1 MNALMAHDKGWWEAI
16 RPLAGLTV
24 QRTQGL
30 YDAARRGCSPMLHL
44 VYDAIE
50 AADPVVMTCVER
62 RSSALAGLGWRAT
75 ARAGTDKTLADEQRA
90 MIAELADGIGDLA
103 EAIEHL
109 DLAFFR
115 GFSHVQ
121 PIWEGGK
128 VRSVARLDS
137 WNFMRRPDGTWLWNP
152 DCRETEDGLEAI
164 GPEARL
170 VTVRR
175 PRTIDYPAMAIHVR
189 KALGERDWGRF
200 VERFGIPPVNV
211 VMAPGTNEEQRA
223 DYVKSTK
230 DAQDGRCTAWP
241 SGSAVSYAEGA
252 RGQDPFTKFVEHQER
267 LVVLMATGGT
277 LTSLAQADTGSLAG
291 GAQMDV
297 WEQIVR
303 RDAEIVGAALD
314 RALFRPALE
323 AAFPGRPVAAVFELG
338 REASPSTDEVFETA
352 AKARAAGYR
361 VEQRELEEASG
372 YALERDAEAA
382 PSAPWA
388 MQNSSPAPA
397 MPLQSPATP
406 LQNARAPL
414 GGTTV
419 PPGAPNAST
428 GLLRAFAAD
437 TGPAAER
444 LAALLAKADAGE
456 DIAVEARKL
465 AGELPELMRG
475 EPAMAAVMGEE
486 LAKAVAEGLAKKGGA
501 E

>member
-1 MNALMAHDKGWWEAI
+1 MSALLANGKEWWAGI

-24 QRTQGL
+24 QRAQGI
-30 YDAARRGCSPMLHL
+30 YDAARRGCSPMLHR

-50 AADPVVMTCVER
+50 AADPVLVTCVER
-62 RSSALAGLGWRAT
+62 RASALAGLGWRAT
-75 ARAGTDKTLADEQRA
+75 ARAGTDEKLADEQRA
-90 MIAELADGIGDLA
+90 MITELADGIGDLA
-103 EAIEHL
+103 EAVEHL

-128 VRSVARLDS
+128 VRSVSRLDS

-152 DCRETEDGLEAI
+152 DCREREDGLEAI

-170 VTVRR
+170 VTVQR
-175 PRTIDYPAMAIHVR
+175 PRCIDYPAMAIHVR
-189 KALGERDWGRF
+189 KALGEREWGRF
-200 VERFGIPPVNV
+200 TERYGIPPVDA
-211 VMAPGTNEEQRA
+211 VMAPGATAEQRS
-223 DYVKSTK
+223 DYVKSAM
-230 DAQDGRCTAWP
+230 DARDGRCVVWP
-241 SGSAVSYAEGA
+241 SGTSVSRAEGA

-323 AAFPGRPVAAVFELG
+323 AAFPGRPVAAVIELG
-338 REASPSTDEVFETA
+338 REAAPSTDEVFETA

-372 YALERDAEAA
+372 YALERDEAPGTDFGGGGNLEWNA
-382 PSAPWA
+382 KHPRQAVA
-388 MQNSSPAPA
+388 R
-397 MPLQSPATP
+397 P
-406 LQNARAPL
+406 LQNALPGQGA
-414 GGTTV
+414 TTV
-419 PPGAPNAST
+419 PPGGQNAST
-428 GLLRAFAAD
+428 GLLRAFARD

-444 LAALLAKADAGE
+444 LSALLARMDAGE
-456 DIAVEARKL
+456 DVAEEARKL
-465 AGELPELMRG
+465 AGELPDLMRG
-475 EPAMAAVMGEE
+475 DPAMAAVMEEE
-486 LAKAVAEGLAKKGGA
+486 LAKAVAEGLTKKGGA